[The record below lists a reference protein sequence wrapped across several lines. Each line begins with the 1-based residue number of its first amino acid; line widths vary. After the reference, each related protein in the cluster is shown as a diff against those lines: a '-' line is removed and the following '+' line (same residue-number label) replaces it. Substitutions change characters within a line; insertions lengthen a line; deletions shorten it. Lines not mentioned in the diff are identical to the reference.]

1 MGPAQKAMQERNQPH
16 KLLPVA
22 SNGYGPQTADGSPMQ
37 SAPDTASYFR
47 ATSPKGPG
55 AEVYGLSHP
64 EAVGMGYRQS
74 STEPQGS
81 GSPSTASRVYRN
93 YGRQRARLPDI
104 LTAKQAPGLGGQY
117 AGPGQ
122 EPREALPTARH
133 TIVARQAAQ
142 VSGGNT
148 HAFMPPPDK
157 FLVINLRKVAPT
169 TRTAATTR
177 AAPSLAGTRAPRG
190 NG

>member
-22 SNGYGPQTADGSPMQ
+22 SNGYGPATADGSPTLA
-37 SAPDTASYFR
+37 APDTAAYFR

-55 AEVYGLSHP
+55 SVVWAIQNP
-64 EAVGMGYRQS
+64 EAAGMGYKQVAND
-74 STEPQGS
+74 PDGS
-81 GSPSTASRVYRN
+81 LSVQAERALVR
-93 YGRQRARLPDI
+93 YGRLRPRGVDWKVPEE
-104 LTAKQAPGLGGQY
+104 APGLGGPYQGLGY
-117 AGPGQ
+117 QPK
-122 EPREALPTARH
+122 EAVPTARH

-157 FLVINLRKVAPT
+157 FLVLNLRKQAPV

>member
-1 MGPAQKAMQERNQPH
+1 MGPAQKSMQEREHNH
-16 KLLPVA
+16 KLLPTA
-22 SNGYGPQTADGSPMQ
+22 SNGYGPATADGSPTLA
-37 SAPDTASYFR
+37 APDTASYFR
-47 ATSPKGPG
+47 ATSPKSG
-55 AEVYGLSHP
+55 ADVYAMSHP
-64 EAVGMGYRQS
+64 EAVGMGYRQG

-81 GSPSTASRVYRN
+81 GSTSTASRVYRN
-93 YGRQRARLPDI
+93 YGRQRPRGVDW
-104 LTAKQAPGLGGQY
+104 KVVEEAPGLGGEY
-117 AGPGQ
+117 RGPGQ

-157 FLVINLRKVAPT
+157 FLVLNLRKQAPV